1 MNSKL
6 ILILALCTL
15 GLTACSSVKPFQTS
29 VQQGNIIN
37 NSDLKEIRYGMSKEE
52 VLYIL
57 GTPMINDPFN
67 EERWDYF
74 YSRKD
79 RNKNETTTR
88 IVTAMFEGDTLRELK
103 GDVDLSNVE
112 SLEPSREDRHNGGT
126 VVTEPTQKQK
136 GLLSNFWIFKKKR
149 P

>member
-1 MNSKL
+1 MNSKISFL
-6 ILILALCTL
+6 LAIIAF
-15 GLTACSSVKPFQTS
+15 GLTACISLKPYQAS

-37 NSDLKEIRYGMSKEE
+37 NSSLKEVRYGMTKEE
-52 VLYIL
+52 ILYLL
-57 GTPMINDPFN
+57 GTPMITDPFN

-74 YSRKD
+74 YSNKN

-88 IVTAMFEGDTLRELK
+88 RVTAMFEGGKLVELK

-126 VVTEPTQKQK
+126 VVTTTTQRQK
-136 GLLSNFWIFKKKR
+136 GILSGFRWFKKKQR
-149 P
+149 

>member
-1 MNSKL
+1 MMNKKL
-6 ILILALCTL
+6 PLILALCLFTL
-15 GLTACSSVKPFQTS
+15 SACVKPYQAP

-37 NSDLKEIRYGMSKEE
+37 NSNLKEIRYGMTKQE

-57 GTPMINDPFN
+57 GTPMITDPFN

-79 RNKNETTTR
+79 RNKNQTTSRT
-88 IVTAMFEGDTLRELK
+88 VTAMFEGDKLVELK
-103 GDVDLSNVE
+103 GDVDLSTLE
-112 SLEPSREDRHNGGT
+112 GLEPSREDRHNGGT
-126 VVTEPTQKQK
+126 VITEPTQRKK
-136 GLLSNFWIFKKKR
+136 GILSGFRWFQKKK